1 VIRYFSPIIGL
12 LGALAPMLAHA
23 QTNLDQGKSASQ
35 IFASACA
42 ECHKAAHGLSH
53 GRNSSA
59 LADFLGEHYTTN
71 RDQAAALAAYVLGG
85 SGGSPIGA
93 APQSRGQK
101 PKTERAGTSTEEAKP
116 SKPLPKRAARTEDGK
131 PAAKPRRETHEAAK
145 PKNDAATGEQPSIAS
160 PEPGQPSRPTTANRN
175 GRKETKRQPSP
186 MPEPAVDRAS
196 PAAVEPASTEGP
208 STERPGTETPNTERP
223 TQEAAPAPAASDTAP
238 TNAASGESGDN
249 APVPRD
255 NIPD

>member
-1 VIRYFSPIIGL
+1 MIRYFAPIIGL
-12 LGALAPMLAHA
+12 LGTLAPGLAHA

-53 GRNSSA
+53 KSSSA
-59 LADFLGEHYTTN
+59 LVDFLDEHYTTN

-101 PKTERAGTSTEEAKP
+101 PKAERAGVSTEEAKP
-116 SKPLPKRAARTEDGK
+116 SRPAPRRAARTENGK
-131 PAAKPRRETHEAAK
+131 PANTKPRRETHEAAR
-145 PKNDAATGEQPSIAS
+145 PKNDAATSEQPNIAT
-160 PEPGQPSRPTTANRN
+160 PEPTEPLRSATTKRN
-175 GRKETKRQPSP
+175 GRKEMKGQSTPVS
-186 MPEPAVDRAS
+186 EPAV
-196 PAAVEPASTEGP
+196 EH
-208 STERPGTETPNTERP
+208 
-223 TQEAAPAPAASDTAP
+223 AAPAPMEPAAATPAPTLEPAPAPAPAGETAP
-238 TNAASGESGDN
+238 TNAASGESGEG

>member
-1 VIRYFSPIIGL
+1 VIRHFSPIIGL
-12 LGALAPMLAHA
+12 LGALVPVLAHA

-53 GRNSSA
+53 GKNSSA

-101 PKTERAGTSTEEAKP
+101 PKTEHAGASTEEAKP

-131 PAAKPRRETHEAAK
+131 PANAKPRRETTREATK
-145 PKNDAATGEQPSIAS
+145 PKNDAATGEQPSIVS
-160 PEPGQPSRPTTANRN
+160 PEPGQPSRPATANRN
-175 GRKETKRQPSP
+175 GRKETKGQPPPTS
-186 MPEPAVDRAS
+186 EPVVDRAA
-196 PAAVEPASTEGP
+196 PAAVAPAV
-208 STERPGTETPNTERP
+208 TETPS
-223 TQEAAPAPAASDTAP
+223 QEATPAPAASETAP

>member
-12 LGALAPMLAHA
+12 LGALAPVLAHA

-85 SGGSPIGA
+85 SGGAPIGA

-101 PKTERAGTSTEEAKP
+101 PKTEHAGVSTEEAKP

-131 PAAKPRRETHEAAK
+131 PATKPRRETHEAAK

-160 PEPGQPSRPTTANRN
+160 PEPGQPSRPTTANR
-175 GRKETKRQPSP
+175 KETKGQPSP
-186 MPEPAVDRAS
+186 IAEPAVDRTS
-196 PAAVEPASTEGP
+196 PAAVEPVSTSTEKA
-208 STERPGTETPNTERP
+208 STERPSTEKPS
-223 TQEAAPAPAASDTAP
+223 QETAPAPAASDTAP
-238 TNAASGESGDN
+238 TNAASGESGDG

>member
-1 VIRYFSPIIGL
+1 MIRYLSPIIGL
-12 LGALAPMLAHA
+12 LGALAPVLAHA

-101 PKTERAGTSTEEAKP
+101 PKTEHAGVSTEEAKP

-131 PAAKPRRETHEAAK
+131 PATKPRRETHEAAK
-145 PKNDAATGEQPSIAS
+145 PKNDAATGGQPNIAA
-160 PEPGQPSRPTTANRN
+160 PEPGQPSRSATANRN
-175 GRKETKRQPSP
+175 GRKETKGQPSP
-186 MPEPAVDRAS
+186 LAEPAVDRAS
-196 PAAVEPASTEGP
+196 PAAVAPASTE
-208 STERPGTETPNTERP
+208 TP
-223 TQEAAPAPAASDTAP
+223 TQEAAPAPAPAASDTVP
-238 TNAASGESGDN
+238 TNAASGESGDG

>member
-1 VIRYFSPIIGL
+1 MIRCFAPRIGL
-12 LGALAPMLAHA
+12 FGALFLGFMPGWAPDMAQA

-42 ECHKAAHGLSH
+42 ECHKAAHGLAH
-53 GRNSSA
+53 GRNTAA

-85 SGGSPIGA
+85 SGAAPIGA

-101 PKTERAGTSTEEAKP
+101 PKAEHASVSTEEAKP
-116 SKPLPKRAARTEDGK
+116 NKPSPKPVAKPEDGK
-131 PAAKPRRETHEAAK
+131 PAANTRLRRPTREAAK
-145 PKNDAATGEQPSIAS
+145 PKDDTTTGPQPSIAA
-160 PEPGQPSRPTTANRN
+160 PEVGPPARSATINRN
-175 GRKETKRQPSP
+175 HRKDTNVQPP
-186 MPEPAVDRAS
+186 PIPEPA
-196 PAAVEPASTEGP
+196 
-208 STERPGTETPNTERP
+208 
-223 TQEAAPAPAASDTAP
+223 AAPASPTVAEPAPAMTPSQEVAPVQAPSAAAS
-238 TNAASGESGDN
+238 TNAASGGED

>member
-1 VIRYFSPIIGL
+1 MIRYFAPIIGL
-12 LGALAPMLAHA
+12 LGALAPVLARA

-53 GRNSSA
+53 GKSSAA

-85 SGGSPIGA
+85 SGGPPIGA

-101 PKTERAGTSTEEAKP
+101 PKTEHAGVSPEEAKP
-116 SKPLPKRAARTEDGK
+116 SKPLPKREANTEEGR
-131 PAAKPRRETHEAAK
+131 PANTKLLRATHEAAK
-145 PKNDAATGEQPSIAS
+145 PKNDAATSQQPNIAT
-160 PEPGQPSRPTTANRN
+160 PEPGQAPRSATAKRN
-175 GRKETKRQPSP
+175 GRKETKVQPTP
-186 MPEPAVDRAS
+186 LPEPAVDHAL
-196 PAAVEPASTEGP
+196 PPAVEPASTE
-208 STERPGTETPNTERP
+208 TP
-223 TQEAAPAPAASDTAP
+223 TQEAAPAPAPSDTAP
-238 TNAASGESGDN
+238 TNAASGEPGEG